1 MQGRNGA
8 LDVLRIAA
16 CLAVILLH
24 SAAGYVYK
32 FNQVPL
38 WEWQLGNFL
47 DSATRWCV
55 PVFVL
60 LSGALNISVANKE
73 GAPFFRKR
81 FTRLLPVIIFWTAA
95 YVYYTGMMD
104 PAFVLH
110 NILSGYPYYHLYFLF
125 LIAGLYFMTP
135 AFTAYAEAVG
145 EERFRK
151 TGICCLVFTII
162 AMTISAP
169 VFNAMTLALPFVG
182 YYLLGKSLSR
192 KPIPLKIAVTGLIA
206 SILFTTIVTWLL
218 VEKHGI
224 TVSGIWLYDFWTP
237 NVAVMAICVFSIFAR
252 LKIQQTPV
260 LTYVSGVTL
269 GVYLVHVMVLETLQ
283 KAMVNQDLVFSAPLT
298 IAIHFVGTAA
308 ISFAF
313 AVIMGKVPIIRRVFS

>member
-1 MQGRNGA
+1 MHGRNGS
-8 LDVLRIAA
+8 LDVLRITA

-38 WEWQLGNFL
+38 WEWQIGNFL

-60 LSGALNISVANKE
+60 LSGALNISQGNKE
-73 GAPFFRKR
+73 SAPFFRKR
-81 FTRLLPVIIFWTAA
+81 FTRLLPVVVFWTAA

-104 PAFVLH
+104 PSFVLH
-110 NILSGYPYYHLYFLF
+110 NVLSGYPYYHLYFLF

-135 AFTAYAEAVG
+135 SFSVYAEAVG
-145 EERFRK
+145 EERFLK
-151 TGICCLVFTII
+151 TGVCCLVFTVL
-162 AMTISAP
+162 AMTISVPA
-169 VFNAMTLALPFVG
+169 FNAMTLALPYVG

-192 KPIPLKIAVTGLIA
+192 TPIPMKVAIFGLSA
-206 SILFTTIVTWLL
+206 SIIFTTVVTWLL

-252 LKIQQTPV
+252 LNIKQTPI
-260 LTYVSGVTL
+260 LAYISGVTL

-283 KAMVNQDLVFSAPLT
+283 KAMVSHGLVFSAFPT
-298 IAIHFVGTAA
+298 ITIHFLGTAVV
-308 ISFAF
+308 SFAIALF
-313 AVIMGKVPIIRRVFS
+313 MGKVPILKRLFS